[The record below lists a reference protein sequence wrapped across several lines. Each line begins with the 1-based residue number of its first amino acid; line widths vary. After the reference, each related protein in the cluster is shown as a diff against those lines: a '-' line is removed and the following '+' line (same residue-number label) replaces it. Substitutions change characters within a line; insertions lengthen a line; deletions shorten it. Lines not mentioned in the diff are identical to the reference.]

1 MAAVA
6 DRARIAVIFT
16 GGTISMLPDPVTG
29 AAVPALDGAAIL
41 ERVSGLDAIAELEPI
56 DWGLVPASHLRF
68 SQILEIGGLIADAA
82 EREDIDGVVVVQG
95 TDVLEE
101 TAYAWDLLH
110 AIDTPVVVVGAMRN
124 ASEPDYEG
132 PANLTDAV
140 RVAADP
146 LMRGQ
151 GVVVVMDGR
160 ILPADDVTKTNSQAI
175 DTFQALNDG
184 PLGHVRGGEVVFEHE
199 RGGRRM
205 LVVWPPAAVEPV
217 ALLTAVV
224 STDGSLLR
232 AALELGSRGIVV
244 EATGSGNTDPDLLA
258 AAVEAME
265 AGVPVALATRCASGA
280 VAPLYGFPGGGRSW
294 QQAGAIM
301 AGTLSGPKARI
312 ALALGLGAGLDR
324 AGLGELLGE
333 PPADD

>member
-1 MAAVA
+1 MAE
-6 DRARIAVIFT
+6 RPRIAVIFT

-41 ERVSGLDAIAELEPI
+41 ERVPGLDTIAQLEPI

-68 SQILEIGGLIADAA
+68 AQILEVGALIADAA
-82 EREDIDGVVVVQG
+82 RREDVDGVVVVQG

-110 AIDTPVVVVGAMRN
+110 VLATPVVVVGAMRN
-124 ASEPDYEG
+124 AGDPDYEG
-132 PANLTDAV
+132 PGNMTAAV

-146 LMRGQ
+146 RMRGQ
-151 GVVVVMDGR
+151 GVAVVMDGR
-160 ILPADDVTKTNSQAI
+160 ILPADDVTKTNSQAL

-184 PLGHVRGGEVVFEHE
+184 PLGFVRGGEVVLE
-199 RGGRRM
+199 RERRDRRL
-205 LVVWPPAAVEPV
+205 LVDWQEAAVEPV
-217 ALLTAVV
+217 TLLTAVV
-224 STDGSLLR
+224 ATDGSLLR
-232 AALELGSRGIVV
+232 AATRLGSRALVV

-258 AAVEAME
+258 AAMEAMDT
-265 AGVPVALATRCASGA
+265 GVPVALTTRCASGA
-280 VAPLYGFPGGGRSW
+280 VGPFYGFPGGGRSW
-294 QQAGAIM
+294 QDAGAIL

-333 PPADD
+333 SRVDG